1 MSDMVELK
9 SLARKCRKGNRDC
22 QKKFYM
28 HYHSF
33 ALRICLRY
41 AGNRDHAV
49 HIMNESFYAFFTNAD
64 LTGEEISIEALLGKI
79 IVDSVIN
86 DYNKMKNTGCYVHS
100 KSDMQ
105 ENDIRINTVP
115 HKDTLSI
122 LQTLPDL
129 DRIIF
134 NMYVMDQY
142 SHQQIAKQLKIDVK
156 ESGLRLQAARV
167 ALKSSL

>member
-1 MSDMVELK
+1 MSDIVELK
-9 SLARKCRKGNRDC
+9 SLVRKCCKGDRDF

-33 ALRICLRY
+33 ALRICLRC
-41 AGNRDHAV
+41 ARNRDHAV

-64 LTGEEISIEALLGKI
+64 KTNEEISIEALLRKI
-79 IVDSVIN
+79 IIDSVVN
-86 DYNKMKNTGCYVHS
+86 DYHEMKIMECFVQS

-105 ENDIRINTVP
+105 ENDININLIP
-115 HKDTLSI
+115 QKDTLSI

-134 NMYVMDQY
+134 NMHVLEQY
-142 SHQQIAKQLKIDVK
+142 SHQQIAKQLRIDVK
-156 ESGLRLQAARV
+156 ESEVRLNAARI
-167 ALKSSL
+167 ALKLFL